1 LIFSTTSFESV
12 RKIIAL
18 DFDGVLHPRS
28 PISSSYMFKGAKI
41 LSEAIEGLNEVSIVI
56 DSTWRRHPSDL
67 EWAILQFPSNVA
79 SVIVGCTPI
88 LGGKEARETEI
99 ETWINVNVNGPFKL
113 LILDDEPDLFSIVM
127 MEHVYSVN
135 GDLGLCKT
143 DVQRVR
149 ERLMN

>member
-1 LIFSTTSFESV
+1 M

-28 PISSSYMFKGAKI
+28 PSSSSYMLKGVEI
-41 LSEAIEGLNEVSIVI
+41 LSEAIEGLTDVSIVI

-67 EWAILQFPSNVA
+67 DWAMARFPLNVTSA
-79 SVIVGCTPI
+79 IVGCTPI
-88 LGGKEARETEI
+88 LGGKEAREAEI
-99 ETWINVNVNGPFKL
+99 EAWIKGNVNAPFKL
-113 LILDDEPDLFSIVM
+113 LILDDEPQLFSMVM

-149 ERLMN
+149 ERLMD